1 METLS
6 PGVWGRRVRVGGA
19 GEVDVKCRV
28 SQWCEQAR
36 ASLKK
41 NPATDEKKKFA
52 AVLLRRHVV
61 AASGGEGLPFVG
73 WSNFLEKRLGD

>member
-1 METLS
+1 M
-6 PGVWGRRVRVGGA
+6 RVGGA

-41 NPATDEKKKFA
+41 KSTSATDEKKKFA
-52 AVLLRRHVV
+52 AVLFRRHVV